1 VVNRSAPPGPA
12 TSVGDTAD
20 ETLRSAHDALDD
32 GNTKEARE
40 LAQSVLIAAKSS
52 GDRRLQANALACLA
66 QCDRIGSRLR
76 RAADT
81 ARRAAQIF
89 ESLSDT
95 QGEARSLATL
105 SQVSMLLGRTDEAYE
120 SAVLSLRLCEAE
132 GASQQLVIAHTTLG
146 VVSCWAGNFERAHQ
160 WLETAIVV
168 GEQCDPPISGFEPRL
183 NQSWVEAFRLVD
195 ERYRTGSMSSLDR
208 MARLV
213 DEFHQL
219 EGANGDAALMAGLA
233 PMTRT
238 VACVM
243 SALLAAW
250 QGQIRQAKLA
260 MTVAE
265 RSLLGTVTWLDAL
278 VRWGVAELAWAQR
291 DWAVAEAALA
301 EMKSMSLAVEYE
313 QLACTAHQLLIQ
325 VLEEQGKSEAVRQ
338 EHRGLRV
345 RERRLVTESM
355 EGRLAVVDWR
365 LNARRSER
373 NLQEALVASKQFEKW
388 SLEDA
393 LTGLAN
399 RRHAEHVLA
408 ERLRAAAAHGRPLT
422 VAMIDVDKFKRIND
436 QFSHAVGD
444 RVLKTLGAIMASQV
458 REHDLAA
465 RWAGDEFVILFA
477 DAEEHI
483 ARQACG
489 RMHTAIA
496 AFDWELIAAGLAVS
510 VSIGLSQAGAGD
522 TLDELLERSDERM
535 YESKSMTLDPLERDE
550 PAGVNSARA
559 APVGPDRRPS

>member
-1 VVNRSAPPGPA
+1 MNQSAPPVPA
-12 TSVGDTAD
+12 GSVGDTAE
-20 ETLRSAHDALDD
+20 ETLRSAHGALDD
-32 GNTKEARE
+32 GNTKDARE
-40 LAQSVLIAAKSS
+40 LAQSVLIAAKAS
-52 GDRRLQANALACLA
+52 GNRRLEANALACLA

-120 SAVLSLRLCEAE
+120 SAVLSLRLCEAQ

-160 WLETAIVV
+160 CLETAIVV
-168 GEQCDPPISGFEPRL
+168 GEQCEPPVSGFQPRL

-195 ERYRTGSMSSLDR
+195 ERYRTGAMSSLDR

-213 DEFHQL
+213 EEFHQL
-219 EGANGDAALMAGLA
+219 EGASHDAALMAGLA
-233 PMTRT
+233 PTT
-238 VACVM
+238 LTIGCVM

-250 QGQIRQAKLA
+250 QGQIKESRQA

-291 DWAVAEAALA
+291 DWIAAEAALA
-301 EMKSMSLAVEYE
+301 EMKALALTVEYE

-345 RERRLVTESM
+345 RERRLVTESL
-355 EGRLAVVDWR
+355 ESRLAVVDAR

-373 NLQEALVASKQFEKW
+373 NLQEALIASKQFEKW

-399 RRHAEHVLA
+399 RRHAEQVLA

-444 RVLKTLGAIMASQV
+444 RVLKTLGAIMASLV

-483 ARQACG
+483 ARQACE

-496 AFDWELIAAGLAVS
+496 AFDWELIAPGLAVS
-510 VSIGLSQAGAGD
+510 VSIGLSQAGASD

-535 YESKSMTLDPLERDE
+535 YESKSMTLDPLDPSGAVE
-550 PAGVNSARA
+550 PDAARA
-559 APVGPDRRPS
+559 AAVEPVPGP

>member
-1 VVNRSAPPGPA
+1 MLNHAAPPDPA
-12 TSVGDTAD
+12 HCLGDSAD
-20 ETLRSAHDALDD
+20 ETLRSAHDTLDGGD
-32 GNTKEARE
+32 TKDARE
-40 LAQSVLIAAKSS
+40 LAQSVLIAAKTS

-66 QCDRIGSRLR
+66 QCDRVGSRLR

-95 QGEARSLATL
+95 EGEARALATL
-105 SQVSMLLGRTDEAYE
+105 SQVSMLLGRTDEAHE
-120 SAVLSLRLCEAE
+120 SALLSLRLCETQ
-132 GASQQLVIAHTTLG
+132 GASPQLVIAHTTLG

-160 WLETAIVV
+160 CLETAIVV
-168 GEQCDPPISGFEPRL
+168 GEQCDPPVSGFQPRL
-183 NQSWVEAFRLVD
+183 NQAWVEAFRLVD
-195 ERYRTGSMSSLDR
+195 ERYRTGAMSSLDR

-213 DEFHQL
+213 AEFHQL
-219 EGANGDAALMAGLA
+219 EGACHDAALMAGMA
-233 PMTRT
+233 PTTRT
-238 VACVM
+238 IACVM

-250 QGQIRQAKLA
+250 QGHIEESQRA

-291 DWAVAEAALA
+291 DWAAAEAALA
-301 EMKSMSLAVEYE
+301 EMKALSLTVEYE
-313 QLACTAHQLLIQ
+313 QLACTAQQLLIQ
-325 VLEEQGKSEAVRQ
+325 VFEEQGKTEAVRL

-345 RERRLVTESM
+345 RERRLVTESLD
-355 EGRLAVVDWR
+355 GRLAVVDWR
-365 LNARRSER
+365 LTARRSER
-373 NLQEALVASKQFEKW
+373 NLQEALVVSKQFEKW

-399 RRHAEHVLA
+399 RRHAEQVLA

-436 QFSHAVGD
+436 RFSHAVGD

-496 AFDWELIAAGLAVS
+496 AFDWGLIAAGLAVT
-510 VSIGLSQAGAGD
+510 VSIGLSQAGVGD

-535 YESKSMTLDPLERDE
+535 YESKSMALDPPGLSG
-550 PAGVNSARA
+550 A
-559 APVGPDRRPS
+559 

>member
-1 VVNRSAPPGPA
+1 MLNRSAPPSPA
-12 TSVGDTAD
+12 PGVGDTAD
-20 ETLRSAHDALDD
+20 QTLRSAHDALDRGD
-32 GNTKEARE
+32 AKEARE
-40 LAQSVLIAAKSS
+40 LAQSVLIAAKAS
-52 GDRRLQANALACLA
+52 GDRGLQANALVCLA

-89 ESLSDT
+89 ESLSDSE
-95 QGEARSLATL
+95 GEARALATL

-120 SAVLSLRLCEAE
+120 SAVLSLRLCETQ

-160 WLETAIVV
+160 CLETAIVV
-168 GEQCDPPISGFEPRL
+168 GEQCDPPVSGFQPRL

-195 ERYRTGSMSSLDR
+195 ERYRTGAMSSLDR

-213 DEFHQL
+213 EEFHQL
-219 EGANGDAALMAGLA
+219 EGASHDAALMAGLA
-233 PMTRT
+233 PTT
-238 VACVM
+238 HTIACVM

-250 QGQIRQAKLA
+250 QGHIAQSRRA
-260 MTVAE
+260 MTVAQ

-278 VRWGVAELAWAQR
+278 VRWGAAELAWAQR
-291 DWAVAEAALA
+291 DWAAAEAALA
-301 EMKSMSLAVEYE
+301 EMKALSLTVEYE
-313 QLACTAHQLLIQ
+313 QLACTAQQLLIQ
-325 VLEEQGKSEAVRQ
+325 VLEEQGKTEAVRL

-345 RERRLVTESM
+345 RERRLVTESL
-355 EGRLAVVDWR
+355 EGRLAVVDSR
-365 LNARRSER
+365 LSARRSER
-373 NLQEALVASKQFEKW
+373 SLQEALVASRQFEKW

-399 RRHAEHVLA
+399 RRHAEQVLA

-436 QFSHAVGD
+436 RFSHAVGD
-444 RVLKTLGAIMASQV
+444 RVLKTLGVIMASQV

-477 DAEEHI
+477 DAEERI

-522 TLDELLERSDERM
+522 SLDELLERSDERM
-535 YESKSMTLDPLERDE
+535 YESKSMMLDPLARPGSAE
-550 PAGVNSARA
+550 PDAARA
-559 APVGPDRRPS
+559 TPVGPVRAQ

>member
-1 VVNRSAPPGPA
+1 MQITDGGPERPVASRSALSDPSRSP
-12 TSVGDTAD
+12 GDTAD
-20 ETLRSAHDALDD
+20 DTLRSAHAALDGGD
-32 GNTKEARE
+32 TKDARE
-40 LAQSVLIAAKSS
+40 LAQSVLIAARAS

-95 QGEARSLATL
+95 EGEARSLSTL

-120 SAVLSLRLCEAE
+120 SAVLSLRLCEAR

-146 VVSCWAGNFERAHQ
+146 VVSCSAGNFERAHQ

-195 ERYRTGSMSSLDR
+195 ERYRTGSMASLDR

-233 PMTRT
+233 PTTRT

-250 QGQIRQAKLA
+250 QGQVRQAKLA
-260 MTVAE
+260 ITVAE

-278 VRWGVAELAWAQR
+278 VRWGVAELAWVQR
-291 DWAVAEAALA
+291 DWAAAEAALA
-301 EMKSMSLAVEYE
+301 EMKSMSLTVEYE
-313 QLACTAHQLLIQ
+313 QLACTAQQLLIQ

-345 RERRLVTESM
+345 RERRLVSESM

-365 LNARRSER
+365 LSARRSER

-399 RRHAEHVLA
+399 RRHAEQVLA

-483 ARQACG
+483 ARQACA

-510 VSIGLSQAGAGD
+510 VSIGLSQAGVGD

-535 YESKSMTLDPLERDE
+535 YESKSMMLDPLDSSG
-550 PAGVNSARA
+550 A
-559 APVGPDRRPS
+559 